1 MNQATFQIDKPSDV
15 KTLQS
20 IVNTEKVNTEKV
32 TQEKVTQ
39 EKVTQE
45 KDKIAEV
52 VKNTDITT
60 AIAPIKK
67 PIQKVENIY
76 YL

>member
-20 IVNTEKVNTEKV
+20 IVNTEIVNTEKV

-39 EKVTQE
+39 EKV
-45 KDKIAEV
+45 KIAEV